1 MKLDRR
7 QLLSGL
13 GAVGLVLLVA
23 PTVAPTAVRADN
35 DDEDG
40 KRSDYRNGSGYRNN
54 HENRPNGNPSGNN
67 ITDQPGMSYQQ
78 SVEAGGDSRE
88 TVYESSARP
97 AQDWL
102 IEAMSGNATEIA
114 AGSIA
119 ADRGASAD
127 IRQFGQRMV
136 DDHSTELD
144 KLIDLAKA
152 YGVDPLRDP
161 AMPEQKQLIENL
173 MMYAGQDFDRFYA
186 RSMVLEHQTDIHH
199 YEMGTKE
206 QPEPIAAHAQDTL
219 PILRDHLAM
228 IQDIAGKVGADLSG
242 T

>member
-1 MKLDRR
+1 MKLHRR
-7 QLLSGL
+7 RLLSGI
-13 GAVGLVLLVA
+13 AAAGLVLVLAPAVA
-23 PTVAPTAVRADN
+23 PTIVRADD

-40 KRSDYRNGSGYRNN
+40 KRGDYRNGSGYRNN

-78 SVEAGGDSRE
+78 SVEAGGESRE
-88 TVYESSARP
+88 TVHESPVRP

-102 IEAMSGNATEIA
+102 KEAMSGNATEIA
-114 AGSIA
+114 AGALA
-119 ADRGASAD
+119 AGRGASAD

-136 DDHSTELD
+136 TDHSMELD
-144 KLIDLAKA
+144 KLIDLALK
-152 YGVDPLRDP
+152 YGVDPIRDP
-161 AMPEQKQLIENL
+161 VMPEQKQLIHNL
-173 MMYAGQDFDRFYA
+173 MLYEGQDFDRFYA

-206 QPEPIAAHAQDTL
+206 QPKPIAAHALDTL